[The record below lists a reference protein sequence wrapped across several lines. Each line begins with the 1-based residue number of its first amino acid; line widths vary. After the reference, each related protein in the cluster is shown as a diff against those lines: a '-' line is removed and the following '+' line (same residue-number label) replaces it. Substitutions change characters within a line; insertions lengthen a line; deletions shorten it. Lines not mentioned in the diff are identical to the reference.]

1 VRLVANPSDIRPLKF
16 RLTFDTANADERAT
30 MSFARQWLAL
40 GVSSRLRALPRSN
53 FSQSSLIT
61 YRLLTTTSPRLHA
74 EPINV
79 KHEEPHHGYRVDP
92 AGLKS
97 PTGTGTL
104 TAGKDVNPYK
114 GKQGAIDKAVHMFF
128 LTEIMRGA
136 NLVLPNISN
145 GTDCHL

>member
-1 VRLVANPSDIRPLKF
+1 
-16 RLTFDTANADERAT
+16 

-53 FSQSSLIT
+53 LSQSSLIT
-61 YRLLTTTSPRLHA
+61 YRLLTTTSARLHA
-74 EPINV
+74 EPTHV
-79 KHEEPHHGYRVDP
+79 KHEEPHHIDP

-104 TAGKDVNPYK
+104 IVENEPGQDVNPYK
-114 GKQGAIDKAVHMFF
+114 GKQGALDKAVHMFF

-136 NLVLPNISN
+136 NLVLSKYFQWN
-145 GTDCHL
+145 